1 VSAIMRALRG
11 LIGLFVDDGLLAV
24 TLLGVL
30 LGVGLLKEIRA
41 LDGSLALALL
51 VTGTVAALLA
61 NVLRAATITKR

>member
-1 VSAIMRALRG
+1 MSAIMRALRG